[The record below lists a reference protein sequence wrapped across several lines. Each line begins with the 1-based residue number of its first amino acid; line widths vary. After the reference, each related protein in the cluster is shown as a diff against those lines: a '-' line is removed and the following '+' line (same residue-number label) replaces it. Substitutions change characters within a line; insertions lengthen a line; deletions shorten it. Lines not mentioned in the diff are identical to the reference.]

1 MNKIY
6 NDHSK
11 FQEKVM
17 SPNKIEKRRKAVKVA
32 DAINNIEGVP
42 ISEKAK
48 KLSTLWVNGELSSSE
63 MKKILIDAH
72 RKG

>member
-6 NDHSK
+6 SDYSK

-17 SPNKIEKRRKAVKVA
+17 SLNKIENRLKAVKVS

-48 KLSTLWVNGELSSSE
+48 ELSTLWANGELSSSE

>member
-1 MNKIY
+1 
-6 NDHSK
+6 
-11 FQEKVM
+11 M
-17 SPNKIEKRRKAVKVA
+17 SLNTIEKRLKAVKVA

-48 KLSTLWVNGELSSSE
+48 ELSTLWVNGELSSSE

>member
-1 MNKIY
+1 MLKY
-6 NDHSK
+6 A
-11 FQEKVM
+11 FG
-17 SPNKIEKRRKAVKVA
+17 KAA
-32 DAINNIEGVP
+32 DTINNIEGVP
-42 ISEKAK
+42 VSGRAK

>member
-1 MNKIY
+1 
-6 NDHSK
+6 
-11 FQEKVM
+11 M
-17 SPNKIEKRRKAVKVA
+17 SLNKIENRLKAVKVS

-48 KLSTLWVNGELSSSE
+48 ELSTLWANGELSSSE

>member
-1 MNKIY
+1 MDKIY
-6 NDHSK
+6 SDYSK
-11 FQEKVM
+11 FQEEVM
-17 SPNKIEKRRKAVKVA
+17 SPNQIQRRMKAVKIA
-32 DAINNIEGVP
+32 DAINNIEGMP

-48 KLSTLWVNGELSSSE
+48 KLSTLWANGELSSSE

>member
-6 NDHSK
+6 NNYSK

-17 SPNKIEKRRKAVKVA
+17 SPNKIEKRLKAVKFA

-42 ISEKAK
+42 VSGRAK
-48 KLSTLWVNGELSSSE
+48 ELSTLLANGELSSSE
-63 MKKILIDAH
+63 MKKILIDTH
-72 RKG
+72 KKT

>member
-6 NDHSK
+6 SDYSK

-17 SPNKIEKRRKAVKVA
+17 SLNKIEKRLKAVKVS

-48 KLSTLWVNGELSSSE
+48 ELSTLWANGELSSSE
-63 MKKILIDAH
+63 MKKILIDTH
-72 RKG
+72 KKT

>member
-6 NDHSK
+6 NNYSK
-11 FQEKVM
+11 FQEAVM
-17 SPNKIEKRRKAVKVA
+17 SPNKIEKRLKAVKVA

-42 ISEKAK
+42 ISGRAK
-48 KLSTLWVNGELSSSE
+48 ELSTLWVNGELSSSE

>member
-1 MNKIY
+1 
-6 NDHSK
+6 
-11 FQEKVM
+11 M

-48 KLSTLWVNGELSSSE
+48 ELSTLWVNGELSSSE
-63 MKKILIDAH
+63 MKKIIIDAH
-72 RKG
+72 KRA

>member
-1 MNKIY
+1 
-6 NDHSK
+6 
-11 FQEKVM
+11 M
-17 SPNKIEKRRKAVKVA
+17 SPNKIEKRLKAVKVS
-32 DAINNIEGVP
+32 DAINNIEGVL

-48 KLSTLWVNGELSSSE
+48 ELSTLWANGELSSSE

>member
-1 MNKIY
+1 MNNIY
-6 NDHSK
+6 NNYSK
-11 FQEKVM
+11 FQEEIM
-17 SPNKIEKRRKAVKVA
+17 SSNKIEKRLKAVKVA

-48 KLSTLWVNGELSSSE
+48 ELSTLWVNGELSSSE
-63 MKKILIDAH
+63 MKKSLIDAH